1 MQKTSS
7 IFARV
12 EPELKQEAE
21 SILGELGV
29 PMSNAITIF
38 LKQIVIQR
46 GIPFEIKLS
55 PQTPVSIGAMET
67 KSLDIELV
75 KGYADM
81 KKGRVRAKKDVFA
94 DMNKDYGL

>member
-7 IFARV
+7 IYARV

-21 SILGELGV
+21 AILGELGV
-29 PMSNAITIF
+29 PLSNAINIF
-38 LKQIVIQR
+38 LKQVVMQR

-55 PQTPVSIGAMET
+55 PAKPVSIGALDAA
-67 KSLDIELV
+67 SLDAELE

-81 KKGRVRAKKDVFA
+81 KKGHVHAKKDVFA
-94 DMNKDYGL
+94 DIKQD

>member
-21 SILGELGV
+21 AILSELGV
-29 PMSNAITIF
+29 PLSNAINIF
-38 LKQIVIQR
+38 LKQVVMQR
-46 GIPFEIKLS
+46 RIPFEIKL
-55 PQTPVSIGAMET
+55 PPVTPVSMGTLEAT
-67 KSLDIELV
+67 LFDAELE

-81 KKGRVRAKKDVFA
+81 KKGRVRAKKDVFT
-94 DMNKDYGL
+94 DIEQDYDL